1 MLKQG
6 FSRGFSC
13 AVIAVGSLITA
24 TIPPSIGLI
33 LYGFLGNVSIGK
45 LFIGGVVPGPADD
58 GRADGHDVDHRAQAR
73 LQAGQQTFP
82 GCRAS
87 CCAS

>member
-1 MLKQG
+1 M
-6 FSRGFSC
+6 
-13 AVIAVGSLITA
+13 IAVGSLITA

-45 LFIGGVVPGPADD
+45 LFIGGVVPGLLMTVVLMGTTWVIAQ
-58 GRADGHDVDHRAQAR
+58 QAR
-73 LQAGQQTFP
+73 LQAGRQVP
-82 GCRAS
+82 GLSAS